1 MILSV
6 PFIQAWLLLP
16 LLVMQRML
24 SDGPTHPYHR
34 SKSLNQNTFGP
45 IDITNF
51 MGKYGYVYGYIQGE
65 SMLNPSI
72 KITTQVLN
80 LIAKI
85 DEFKG
90 EWKAIG
96 NLAPE
101 RLNAL
106 KHVATI
112 ESIGSST
119 RIEGVRL
126 SDQEI
131 ELLLAGLDKKTFGSR
146 DEQEVAGYADV
157 MNVVFESYEDISF
170 TENYI
175 RQLHKMLLQYSSKD
189 TRHRGEY
196 KKMPNHVEAFDP
208 DGKSLGVIFETSP
221 PFDTPKDM
229 EELMEWTSKQL
240 KEKELH
246 PLLTISV
253 FTVHF
258 LAIHPF
264 QDGNG
269 RLSRILTTLL
279 LLKEGYLY
287 VPYSS
292 LESVIEKNKDNYYL
306 ALRRSQ
312 ATFKSENP
320 EYESWILFFL
330 NAFNAQ
336 KEMLSRKIAREKIF
350 IKLSGLSR
358 QIIDLVKD
366 HRELSISEIESITKA
381 NRNTIKK
388 KLQELVKDK
397 HLITQGQGKGT
408 RYVIGTR

>member
-1 MILSV
+1 
-6 PFIQAWLLLP
+6 
-16 LLVMQRML
+16 
-24 SDGPTHPYHR
+24 
-34 SKSLNQNTFGP
+34 
-45 IDITNF
+45 
-51 MGKYGYVYGYIQGE
+51 
-65 SMLNPSI
+65 MLNPSL
-72 KITTQVLN
+72 KITPEVLN

-96 NLAPE
+96 NLATE
-101 RLNAL
+101 RLDAL

-119 RIEGVRL
+119 RIEGGKLTDREIKQLL
-126 SDQEI
+126 S
-131 ELLLAGLDKKTFGSR
+131 GLDKKSFGSR

-157 MNVVFESYEDISF
+157 MNTVFESYEDIPF

-175 RQLHKMLLQYSSKD
+175 RQFHKMLLQYSSKD
-189 TRHRGEY
+189 SRHRGEY

-208 DGKSLGVIFETSP
+208 DGKSLGLIFETSS

-229 EELMEWTSKQL
+229 EELMEWTTRQL
-240 KEKELH
+240 KQKELH
-246 PLLTISV
+246 PLLIISV
-253 FTVHF
+253 FVVQF

-279 LLKEGYLY
+279 LLKKGYLY

-312 ATFKSENP
+312 ATFKSEHP
-320 EYESWILFFL
+320 EYDSWILFFL
-330 NAFNAQ
+330 NALDAQ
-336 KEMLSRKIAREKIF
+336 KEMLSQKIEREKIF
-350 IKLSGLSR
+350 IKLSKLSR
-358 QIIDLVKD
+358 QIINLVKN
-366 HRELSISEIESITKA
+366 HGELSISEIESITKA
-381 NRNTIKK
+381 NRNTLKK
-388 KLQELVKDK
+388 KLTELVKDK
-397 HLITQGQGKGT
+397 HLLTQGQGKGT
-408 RYVIGTR
+408 RYVIGCPERNLT

>member
-1 MILSV
+1 
-6 PFIQAWLLLP
+6 
-16 LLVMQRML
+16 ML
-24 SDGPTHPYHR
+24 D
-34 SKSLNQNTFGP
+34 
-45 IDITNF
+45 
-51 MGKYGYVYGYIQGE
+51 
-65 SMLNPSI
+65 PSI
-72 KITTQVLN
+72 KITPVILN

-85 DEFKG
+85 NEFKG

-119 RIEGVRL
+119 RIEGVKL

-131 ELLLAGLDKKTFGSR
+131 ELLLSGLDKKSFGSR

-157 MNVVFESYEDISF
+157 MNIVFESYEDIRF

-175 RQLHKMLLQYSSKD
+175 RQLHKMLLAYSPKD

-208 DGKSLGVIFETSP
+208 DGKSFGVIFETSS

-229 EELMEWTSKQL
+229 EELMEWTNRQL
-240 KEKELH
+240 KGKDLH
-246 PLLTISV
+246 PLLIISV

-279 LLKEGYLY
+279 LLKEGYRY

-306 ALRRSQ
+306 SLRRSQ
-312 ATFKSENP
+312 ATFKFENP
-320 EYESWILFFL
+320 EYDPWVLFFL
-330 NAFNAQ
+330 KALDAQ
-336 KEMLSRKIAREKIF
+336 KEMLLRKIEKEKVF
-350 IKLSGLSR
+350 TTLSGLSR

-366 HRELSISEIESITKA
+366 YRELSISEIESITKA

-388 KLQELVKDK
+388 KLQDLVKNK
-397 HLITQGQGKGT
+397 HLLTQGQGKGT
-408 RYVIGTR
+408 RYVPGIK

>member
-1 MILSV
+1 
-6 PFIQAWLLLP
+6 
-16 LLVMQRML
+16 
-24 SDGPTHPYHR
+24 
-34 SKSLNQNTFGP
+34 
-45 IDITNF
+45 
-51 MGKYGYVYGYIQGE
+51 
-65 SMLNPSI
+65 MLNPRI
-72 KITTQVLN
+72 KITPGILN

-96 NLAPE
+96 NLAPD

-119 RIEGVRL
+119 RIEGVKL

-131 ELLLAGLDKKTFGSR
+131 ELLLSGLDKTSFGSR

-157 MNVVFESYEDISF
+157 MNTVFESYGQIPF

-175 RQLHKMLLQYSSKD
+175 GQLHKMLLQYSSKD

-196 KKMPNHVEAFDP
+196 KKMTNHVEAFDHG
-208 DGKSLGVIFETSP
+208 GKSLGVIFETSS
-221 PFDTPKDM
+221 PFDTPRDM
-229 EELMEWTSKQL
+229 EELLAWTSKQL

-253 FTVHF
+253 FIVHF

-269 RLSRILTTLL
+269 RLSRVLTALL

-306 ALRRSQ
+306 ALRRTQGS
-312 ATFKSENP
+312 FKSEEP
-320 EYESWILFFL
+320 DYTPWLTFFL
-330 NAFNAQ
+330 DALDAQ
-336 KEMLSRKIAREKIF
+336 KEMLARKIERENVF
-350 IKLSGLSR
+350 TKLPKLSR
-358 QIIDLVKD
+358 QIIELVKD
-366 HRELSISEIESITKA
+366 HGELSISEIESITGA

-388 KLQELVKDK
+388 KLAELVRDN
-397 HLITQGQGKGT
+397 HLTRQGQGKGT
-408 RYVIGTR
+408 RYVPGIK

>member
-1 MILSV
+1 
-6 PFIQAWLLLP
+6 
-16 LLVMQRML
+16 
-24 SDGPTHPYHR
+24 
-34 SKSLNQNTFGP
+34 
-45 IDITNF
+45 
-51 MGKYGYVYGYIQGE
+51 
-65 SMLNPSI
+65 MLNPRI
-72 KITTQVLN
+72 KITPEILN

-96 NLAPE
+96 NLAPD

-119 RIEGVRL
+119 RIEGVKL

-131 ELLLAGLDKKTFGSR
+131 ELLLSGLDKKSFGSR

-157 MNVVFESYEDISF
+157 MNTVFESYGQIPF

-196 KKMPNHVEAFDP
+196 KKMTNHVEAFDH
-208 DGKSLGVIFETSP
+208 DGKSLDVIFETSS
-221 PFDTPKDM
+221 PFDTPRDM
-229 EELMEWTSKQL
+229 EELLAWTSKQL

-253 FTVHF
+253 FIVHF

-269 RLSRILTTLL
+269 RLSRVLTALL

-292 LESVIEKNKDNYYL
+292 LESVLEKNKDNYYL
-306 ALRRSQ
+306 ALRRTQGS
-312 ATFKSENP
+312 FKSEEP
-320 EYESWILFFL
+320 DYTPWLTFFL
-330 NAFNAQ
+330 DALDAQ
-336 KEMLSRKIAREKIF
+336 KEMLARKIERENVF
-350 IKLSGLSR
+350 TKLPKLSR
-358 QIIDLVKD
+358 QIIELVKD
-366 HRELSISEIESITKA
+366 HGELSISEIESITGA

-388 KLQELVKDK
+388 KLAELVRDN
-397 HLITQGQGKGT
+397 HLTRQGQGKGT
-408 RYVIGTR
+408 RYVPGIK

>member
-1 MILSV
+1 
-6 PFIQAWLLLP
+6 
-16 LLVMQRML
+16 
-24 SDGPTHPYHR
+24 
-34 SKSLNQNTFGP
+34 
-45 IDITNF
+45 
-51 MGKYGYVYGYIQGE
+51 
-65 SMLNPSI
+65 MLNPSI
-72 KITTQVLN
+72 KITLEILN

-96 NLAPE
+96 NLAPD
-101 RLNAL
+101 RLHAL

-119 RIEGVRL
+119 RIEGAKL
-126 SDQEI
+126 TDQEI
-131 ELLLAGLDKKTFGSR
+131 ELLLSGLDKKSFGSR
-146 DEQEVAGYADV
+146 DEQEVAGYAKV
-157 MNVVFESYEDISF
+157 MNVVFESYEEIPF

-175 RQLHKMLLQYSSKD
+175 RQLHKELLQYSSKD

-196 KKMPNHVEAFDP
+196 KKMSNHVEAFDHN
-208 DGKSLGVIFETSP
+208 GKSLGVIFETAS

-229 EELMEWTSKQL
+229 AALLTWTRMQL

-253 FTVHF
+253 FIVHF

-269 RLSRILTTLL
+269 RLSRVLTNLL
-279 LLKEGYLY
+279 LLKTGYLY

-306 ALRRSQ
+306 ALRRTQSS
-312 ATFKSENP
+312 FKFEHP
-320 EYESWILFFL
+320 DYTPWLTFFL
-330 NAFNAQ
+330 KTLDAQ
-336 KEMLSRKIAREKIF
+336 KEMLARKIERENVF
-350 IKLSGLSR
+350 TKLPRLSR
-358 QIIDLVKD
+358 HIIELVKD
-366 HRELSISEIESITKA
+366 HGELSISEIESITGA

-388 KLQELVKDK
+388 KLAELVRDN
-397 HLITQGQGKGT
+397 HLSRQGQGKGT
-408 RYVIGTR
+408 RYIR

>member
-1 MILSV
+1 
-6 PFIQAWLLLP
+6 
-16 LLVMQRML
+16 
-24 SDGPTHPYHR
+24 
-34 SKSLNQNTFGP
+34 
-45 IDITNF
+45 
-51 MGKYGYVYGYIQGE
+51 
-65 SMLNPSI
+65 MLNPSI
-72 KITTQVLN
+72 KITLEILN

-96 NLAPE
+96 NLAPD
-101 RLNAL
+101 RLHAL

-119 RIEGVRL
+119 RIEGAKL
-126 SDQEI
+126 TDQEI
-131 ELLLAGLDKKTFGSR
+131 ELLLSGLDKKSFGSR
-146 DEQEVAGYADV
+146 DEQEVAGYAKV
-157 MNVVFESYEDISF
+157 MNVVFESYEEIPF

-175 RQLHKMLLQYSSKD
+175 RQLHKELLQYSSKD

-196 KKMPNHVEAFDP
+196 KKMTNHVEAFDHN
-208 DGKSLGVIFETSP
+208 GKSLGVIFETAS

-229 EELMEWTSKQL
+229 AALLTWTRMQL

-253 FTVHF
+253 FIVHF

-269 RLSRILTTLL
+269 RLSRVLTNLL
-279 LLKEGYLY
+279 LLKTGYLY

-306 ALRRSQ
+306 ALRRTQSS
-312 ATFKSENP
+312 FKFEHP
-320 EYESWILFFL
+320 DYTPWLTFFL
-330 NAFNAQ
+330 KTLDAQ
-336 KEMLSRKIAREKIF
+336 KEMLARKIERENVF
-350 IKLSGLSR
+350 TKLPRLSR
-358 QIIDLVKD
+358 HIIELVKD
-366 HRELSISEIESITKA
+366 HGELSISEIESITGA

-388 KLQELVKDK
+388 KLAELVRDN
-397 HLITQGQGKGT
+397 HLSRQGQGKGT
-408 RYVIGTR
+408 RYILGIK